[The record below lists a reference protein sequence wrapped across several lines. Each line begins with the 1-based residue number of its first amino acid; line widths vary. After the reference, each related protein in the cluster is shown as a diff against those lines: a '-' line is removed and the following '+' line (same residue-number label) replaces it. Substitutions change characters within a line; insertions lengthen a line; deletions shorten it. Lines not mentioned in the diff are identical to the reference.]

1 MVFKEY
7 AGHKSPSFPIM
18 SDGGQGKFAM
28 KLNGFFTADA
38 TLLATFLRLF
48 ITVKSSSVPSCSS
61 LLPVGRG
68 LLADFKGVSAL
79 SKVLLCPLSVLK
91 YAQQCRHL

>member
-28 KLNGFFTADA
+28 KLNGLFTADA

-48 ITVKSSSVPSCSS
+48 ITVKSSSVPSCVSV
-61 LLPVGRG
+61 LPVGRG
-68 LLADFKGVSAL
+68 LLADFRFGLTGGV
-79 SKVLLCPLSVLK
+79 
-91 YAQQCRHL
+91 